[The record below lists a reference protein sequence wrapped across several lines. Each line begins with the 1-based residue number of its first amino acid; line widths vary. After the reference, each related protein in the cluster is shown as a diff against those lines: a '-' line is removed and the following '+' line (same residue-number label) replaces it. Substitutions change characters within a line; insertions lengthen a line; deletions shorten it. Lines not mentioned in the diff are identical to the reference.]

1 MGYGLLNPFNQ
12 MPTVTLNSDQLASE
26 LDCSIGGSATEVR
39 RCARMRSASRVLALV
54 AGAVGLLVLCGGW
67 IFDFSAVR
75 SIIPGAASM
84 KANTACGLMLAAAG
98 ILLDGSFH
106 TLARRLVPVC
116 ATLLILMSLAT
127 LMEDISGRSLGIDEL
142 LITDRTPR
150 VLVTAPGRMAFI
162 TAISFFLLGC
172 ALWLRNR
179 PRARTW
185 YHLLAFGAASLC
197 LSNLIGYLYGIDNF
211 AGIAF
216 YTGMAVHTS
225 SSLLILSLS
234 MIFSRPDGGLMSVVV
249 SDYIGGVLVRRLLL
263 AAVLIPV
270 SLGWLTWKAELREML
285 GSAFGLAILAT
296 ANVLV
301 FVCLTWIAGKRLNS
315 IDSERSNAS
324 ASLRAR
330 EELLNIFVKHVP
342 AAVAMLDRDMR
353 YLQLSDRWCADYS
366 LQSSQILGRSHYEIV
381 PDLPERWRQIHRRGL
396 AGETLHAEED
406 RWERADGGTIWLHW
420 EIRPWG
426 SIEGL
431 PKGILIFSED
441 ITRRK
446 QTEDMLRESEA
457 TTRALLET
465 AAQAIV
471 AVDSE
476 GLIVIANRMT
486 EDMFGYIRGELLGQ
500 AIEILIPHGLRAKH
514 AIRRE
519 GYFSNPHNRPMG
531 VGLDLEGLRKDGT
544 TFPLEVSLSAIETNA
559 GKLAVAFVNDIT
571 VRKRLEQAEQ
581 THAKEVQALAGGL
594 LRAQEEERRRV
605 SRELHDTICQ
615 QLASLA
621 FDIGGLVADSPP
633 PEDTRSRLKTLQAR
647 VVKASAETR
656 HIAYALHPSVL
667 DDLGLAACLRSLCN
681 DLSAPPTKVELAF
694 TGNVPAAALP
704 REVASCV
711 YRVAQE
717 SLQNIV
723 KHASAKNVSVVL
735 ALQDGVVGLTVA
747 DDGAG
752 FDPEAIRGK
761 GGLGLI
767 GMQERARLAN
777 GKLSIA
783 SQPGRGTR
791 IVLEVPLDAASA

>member
-1 MGYGLLNPFNQ
+1 M
-12 MPTVTLNSDQLASE
+12 
-26 LDCSIGGSATEVR
+26 
-39 RCARMRSASRVLALV
+39 
-54 AGAVGLLVLCGGW
+54 
-67 IFDFSAVR
+67 
-75 SIIPGAASM
+75 
-84 KANTACGLMLAAAG
+84 
-98 ILLDGSFH
+98 
-106 TLARRLVPVC
+106 
-116 ATLLILMSLAT
+116 
-127 LMEDISGRSLGIDEL
+127 
-142 LITDRTPR
+142 
-150 VLVTAPGRMAFI
+150 
-162 TAISFFLLGC
+162 
-172 ALWLRNR
+172 
-179 PRARTW
+179 
-185 YHLLAFGAASLC
+185 
-197 LSNLIGYLYGIDNF
+197 
-211 AGIAF
+211 
-216 YTGMAVHTS
+216 
-225 SSLLILSLS
+225 
-234 MIFSRPDGGLMSVVV
+234 
-249 SDYIGGVLVRRLLL
+249 
-263 AAVLIPV
+263 
-270 SLGWLTWKAELREML
+270 
-285 GSAFGLAILAT
+285 
-296 ANVLV
+296 
-301 FVCLTWIAGKRLNS
+301 
-315 IDSERSNAS
+315 
-324 ASLRAR
+324 
-330 EELLNIFVKHVP
+330 LNIFVKHVP